1 MKKPMKMKKAPM
13 KNKKPGAKAGTKVG
27 KDVKRVK
34 GKIVEVK
41 DVKAKKITAKAF
53 GKMKKAPM
61 KKSKGLESLAAA
73 NDMKLVPKMKKAA
86 MTMKKAAMKLKKESA
101 MMLKKSMATMKKVS
115 AMKKKDDVQKR
126 NADAMRATLQPGFK
140 GSPKATENTK
150 KFLKRHGLKSVPS
163 RVDITGKRHVAE
175 FLAKKK
181 KK

>member
-1 MKKPMKMKKAPM
+1 MKKPMKMKQR
-13 KNKKPGAKAGTKVG
+13 AKA
-27 KDVKRVK
+27 VKRVK
-34 GKIVEVK
+34 GKIVEKK
-41 DVKAKKITAKAF
+41 DIKVKKITKKAF

-61 KKSKGLESLAAA
+61 KVTAKQKA
-73 NDMKLVPKMKKAA
+73 NLPANLVKEIAKKEGVALK
-86 MTMKKAAMKLKKESA
+86 MKKAAMKLKKESA
-101 MMLKKSMATMKKVS
+101 MMLKKSMAAMKKVS
-115 AMKKKDDVQKR
+115 AMKLKMKKSPAKKREDVQKK